1 MLDKW
6 VDAAKQIGA
15 MLFERDS
22 FAETWILSVM
32 LFVFLMLVF
41 KFAARPLTG
50 SSGRA
55 LFVLVPGF
63 VLMIA
68 GAGAVSA
75 FLSDSLLYELLGA
88 AVVLFVVVLPLT
100 QAVQDTSYFA
110 SLLLWIVVL
119 LTVTAIFQAELAI
132 GRAIHQGAGTGSSMK
147 QHSRQLDDLFEKT
160 GN

>member
-22 FAETWILSVM
+22 VAETWILSVM

>member
-15 MLFERDS
+15 ILFERDS
-22 FAETWILSVM
+22 IAETWILSVV

>member
-15 MLFERDS
+15 ILFERDS
-22 FAETWILSVM
+22 IAETWILSVV

-41 KFAARPLTG
+41 KFAAHPLTG

-68 GAGAVSA
+68 GAGAARA

-88 AVVLFVVVLPLT
+88 GVVLFVVVLPLT
-100 QAVQDTSYFA
+100 QAVQDTSYLSSF
-110 SLLLWIVVL
+110 LLWVVVL
-119 LTVTAIFQAELAI
+119 LTVAAIFQAESAV
-132 GRAIHQGAGTGSSMK
+132 GRVIHEGAGTGSSMK
-147 QHSRQLDDLFEKT
+147 RHNSQVDDIFKKT